1 MALNTLVCIASIIAE
16 LTFITEGMRTRLGI
30 RQNVL
35 LLTAAAV
42 LALSDISFRPIGEI
56 CFDASVLAAPVF
68 LLLFAVQG
76 GYTNRCGKEMLLRSA
91 AAAALPIL
99 ISVMVS
105 LAVFFIEGY
114 AVFEFDE
121 GTLVPW
127 QFLLC
132 GMTLAVNDI
141 ILAKKVTV

>member
-1 MALNTLVCIASIIAE
+1 MALNSLVCLALIIAE
-16 LTFITEGMRTRLGI
+16 LTFITEGMRIRLGI

-42 LALSDISFRPIGEI
+42 LALSDISLRPIGEL
-56 CFDASVLAAPVF
+56 CLDVSVLVSPVF

-76 GYTNRCGKEMLLRSA
+76 GYTNRRGKEMLLRSA
-91 AAAALPIL
+91 AAATLPIL
-99 ISVMVS
+99 ISITVS

-121 GTLVPW
+121 GTVVPW

-132 GMTLAVNDI
+132 GLTLAVNDI
-141 ILAKKVTV
+141 MFAKKVTV